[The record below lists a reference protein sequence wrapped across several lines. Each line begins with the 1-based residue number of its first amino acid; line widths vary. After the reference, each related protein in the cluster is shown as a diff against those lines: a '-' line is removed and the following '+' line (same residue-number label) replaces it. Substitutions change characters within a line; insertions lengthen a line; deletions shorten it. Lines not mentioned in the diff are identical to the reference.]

1 MTEWKEYTGSD
12 DQIAEIK
19 ANINGY
25 IVRDALGMLSSRV
38 RVAFDSDGVEI
49 LPFEYLICDPHPLV
63 DMICQQ
69 ARTGQPVWVRK
80 LFECG
85 IEKEWQ
91 MFVTNTPDWNIPN
104 AEYSF
109 SLFEKDYSFTEFK
122 EEV

>member
-1 MTEWKEYTGSD
+1 MSEWKEYNGSPSQVD
-12 DQIAEIK
+12 SITQSKTDIA
-19 ANINGY
+19 Y
-25 IVRDALGMLSSRV
+25 ILGNEQYSMPPCRDRRV
-38 RVAFDSDGVEI
+38 VKNVLLCASH
-49 LPFEYLICDPHPLV
+49 YLICNPHPLA

-69 ARTGQPVWVRK
+69 ARTCQPVWVRK

-91 MFVTNTPDWNIPN
+91 MFVTTTPDWNIPN

-109 SLFEKDYSFTEFK
+109 TEFK